1 MDRVAAMLIL
11 LGLLVASVFMLL
23 ALFAYAPIFCS
34 CLLSLLYTL
43 YLFMAYEEHGVHHA
57 QERENQFWTIFALL
71 GSTAMFFADDSPIAF
86 GKANP
91 SLGFFSVLLATYAMH
106 TWDRM
111 VHRREIS
118 RQVSIR
124 RTGTASSSLTTL
136 KSLGIPVEDQLKCIH
151 ACLADI
157 DQLLIPSTLNNFINL
172 RFVMTKERQII
183 TIFEECDAR
192 ALNYLVSHV
201 KLGLLFY
208 KIKDHR
214 NFASRHRTE
223 LIQMLASDR
232 LPILTV
238 MSRVIVLHALQLM
251 KLRAN
256 PRAESWVRNV
266 ILNTHQDDLS
276 DLKTLTDAKGDYFCM
291 NKLIYDDIKSETTR
305 QDILTHIR
313 KEATVQRHHFLMGT
327 KKKRVRMQSWRKVLS
342 DVDDTL
348 CSSGGSY
355 PAGIDKRFA
364 KKVVYPGVLTFY
376 RELDLGTQGPGEWP
390 ENRVGNLVF
399 LSARPHVYK
408 DVSEKINFAKFEKLR
423 VTADGRQGL
432 HTTPSLLAGD
442 TASGFEYMM
451 RNDMEPLA
459 VKKFDNFSRYVNIY
473 PEYNHVF
480 VCDNGQGD
488 VRAGELMFDAFP
500 YEFEALYVH
509 IVQDIS
515 KTHGYA
521 PDRWREKGFKPFF
534 FRTYPE
540 AALDAVKREPPLM
553 RINGLRRVCVEA
565 VQDFLHIEPKK
576 WLSMQQKAERRQELN
591 QCLWEVNNYLS
602 FLEEESVPLIEA
614 EQLWSIGEKV
624 RTPYGFAKIR
634 GFDPIHDLY
643 EVVLDWRPLSQQ
655 VEDHLA
661 EEAKQKAPRRP
672 EPALRS
678 SLQTVVEDDEHEDE
692 PSSHA
697 IDDEAEAE
705 TPISALTPPDKRPE
719 KDADDATDATK
730 HSTSMDAVSMEED
743 SSAYVSAT
751 IQSRL
756 ISKYIPPLLPK
767 VKKDSGPRFSFF
779 AQKTEEDRKAT
790 ERKATFK
797 PGERCRTPY
806 GLGVVEEHREQSKIV
821 VLKMEG
827 WEARA
832 YLNEESLEIVSK
844 SLLQS
849 LFGSPERVKLEK
861 AKPLEFPYAEGT
873 VIKTPFGEGNVVRP
887 LPLSTSLDSNT
898 TIGIALTRWT
908 LANDTHPTIFCT
920 VDTARSW
927 KDNKGKHTKSTS
939 DAIFSTLG
947 NLVSKTLFEPF
958 ATREKK
964 PLPPLRFEQ
973 YYKDG
978 AAVSTSFGPGVV
990 RRFREADG
998 FYEISLV
1005 RWKLA
1010 HGVLAKAILRK
1021 DDINHRV
1028 ADGCIEG
1035 YPVLT
1040 DLGLTGTLASVDPT
1054 TGVHIVT
1061 IASAGMVCYLQPGSV
1076 TRPLKAAVGE
1086 EVLTAYGDGTIS
1098 RYQIDNDTY
1107 EIELHG
1113 WKAKLY
1119 GKAETFDRAGD
1130 GIQQRDTF
1138 FGTIFNMF
1146 FASDNAQQGVTRSR
1160 SNSVASVARSTSGR
1174 SVK

>member
-1 MDRVAAMLIL
+1 
-11 LGLLVASVFMLL
+11 
-23 ALFAYAPIFCS
+23 
-34 CLLSLLYTL
+34 
-43 YLFMAYEEHGVHHA
+43 MAYEEHGVHHA

-71 GSTAMFFADDSPIAF
+71 FSTAMFFANDSPIAL
-86 GKANP
+86 GKWNP
-91 SLGFFSVLLATYAMH
+91 SLGFFSVLLVTYAMH
-106 TWDRM
+106 IWDRM
-111 VHRREIS
+111 VHRREMSRYVHVSMGSRHACLNGWIS
-118 RQVSIR
+118 DPCSFSQVSIR

-136 KSLGIPVEDQLKCIH
+136 KSLGIPVEDQLMCIN

-172 RFVMTKERQII
+172 RFVMSKEREII

-223 LIQMLASDR
+223 LIQMLAVDR

-313 KEATVQRHHFLMGT
+313 KEATLQQHHFLMGT
-327 KKKRVRMQSWRKVLS
+327 KKKRVLLQSWRKVLS

-355 PAGIDKRFA
+355 PAGIDKRYA

-376 RELDLGTQGPGEWP
+376 RELDLGTQGPIEWP

-408 DVSEKINFAKFEKLR
+408 DVSEKMNFAKFEKLR
-423 VTADGRQGL
+423 FKADGRQGL

-442 TASGFEYMM
+442 LASGTEYMM
-451 RNDMEPLA
+451 RNDLEPLA
-459 VKKFDNFSRYVNIY
+459 AKKFDNFSRYVNIY
-473 PEYNHVF
+473 PEYHHVF

-509 IVQDIS
+509 VVKDIS

-521 PDRWREKGFKPFF
+521 PDRWREKGFKPCF

-540 AALDAVKREPPLM
+540 AALDAVRRDPPLM
-553 RINGLRRVCVEA
+553 RVSGLRRVCLEA
-565 VQDFLHIEPKK
+565 FQDFIHIEPKN
-576 WLSMQQKAERRQELN
+576 WSSMKQKADRRQELN
-591 QCLWEVNNYLS
+591 QSLQQVNDFLS
-602 FLEEESVPLIEA
+602 CIRQELVPLIEA
-614 EQLWSIGEKV
+614 EQLWSIGAKV
-624 RTPYGFAKIR
+624 RTPYGIARIQ

-643 EVVLDWRPLSQQ
+643 EVELDWRPLSIQ

-661 EEAKQKAPRRP
+661 EEKRK
-672 EPALRS
+672 ALRKPETTS
-678 SLQTVVEDDEHEDE
+678 NRALQTVVEADEHEEDVLCAQ
-692 PSSHA
+692 STISDA
-697 IDDEAEAE
+697 AA
-705 TPISALTPPDKRPE
+705 PISALTPPDKRPDKGSIE
-719 KDADDATDATK
+719 TSTPK
-730 HSTSMDAVSMEED
+730 HSALTNAI
-743 SSAYVSAT
+743 SSEGSRDRQALASNLTAIAS
-751 IQSRL
+751 IQGRL
-756 ISKYIPPLLPK
+756 ISKYTPPLMPK
-767 VKKDSGPRFSFF
+767 IKKDAGPLFSFW
-779 AQKTEEDRKAT
+779 APKKDEDRKTTSKPA
-790 ERKATFK
+790 ERRNLFR
-797 PGERCRTPY
+797 PGDRCKTPY
-806 GLGVVEEHREQSKIV
+806 GLGVVEEHREKTKIV
-821 VLKMEG
+821 LLKLEN
-827 WEARA
+827 WEAHA
-832 YLNEESLEIVSK
+832 YLNERCVEIVSK

-849 LFGSPERVKLEK
+849 LFDPFSSIEK

-873 VIKTPFGEGNVVRP
+873 YIKTPFGEGRVVRP
-887 LPLSTSLDSNT
+887 LRLRKIPSLHSTL
-898 TIGIALTRWT
+898 GIALTGWK
-908 LANDTHPTIFCT
+908 LANNTHPTVYCT
-920 VDTARSW
+920 VFTAQAWRDS
-927 KDNKGKHTKSTS
+927 KGKGTRSKS

-947 NLVSKTLFEPF
+947 NLVSKTIRESFT
-958 ATREKK
+958 TREKEK
-964 PLPPLRFEQ
+964 KALPPPPLFEQ

-990 RRFREADG
+990 NRFRPTDG
-998 FYEISLV
+998 FYEVSLK

-1010 HGVLAKAILRK
+1010 GGGFAKAVLRK
-1021 DDINHRV
+1021 GDISHRV
-1028 ADGCIEG
+1028 AEGCIEG

-1040 DLGLTGTLASVDPT
+1040 SLGLTGTLASVDPT

-1061 IASAGMVCYLQPGSV
+1061 IPSAGMVCYLQPESLV
-1076 TRPLKAAVGE
+1076 RPLKAAVGE
-1086 EVLTAYGDGTIS
+1086 DVLTAYGEGTIS
-1098 RYQIDNDTY
+1098 RYQCDTNTY
-1107 EIELHG
+1107 EIKLHG

-1130 GIQQRDTF
+1130 GIQHRGTF
-1138 FGTIFNMF
+1138 FGIIFNML
-1146 FASDNAQQGVTRSR
+1146 FASDNSQQGVTRSR